1 MRSSGNSR
9 SGLELAYILSRS
21 WLVLILRGL
30 IAIILG
36 VLSLRLTAN
45 SGVKP
50 LIVPFAVYALADGLL
65 GIGIVIGESARRG
78 SWLALFFW
86 GLSGV
91 VMGILSYFEE
101 PRSRPEFMWYIAIW
115 AFATGVLEVMTAIRL
130 RRTLVGHIRCLHHSP
145 VRNRRVRSVTDHC
158 GLRRHVRR
166 SSWGSGALGAYSAD
180 ASALVRVRPRA
191 EMTS

>member
-21 WLVLILRGL
+21 WLVLMLRGL

-36 VLSLRLTAN
+36 VLSFRLTTN

-65 GIGIVIGESARRG
+65 GVGIVIGESARRG

-91 VMGILSYFEE
+91 VMGILSYFAP
-101 PRSRPEFMWYIAIW
+101 PRTRPEFMWYIAIW

-130 RRTLVGHIRCLHHSP
+130 RRK
-145 VRNRRVRSVTDHC
+145 
-158 GLRRHVRR
+158 
-166 SSWGSGALGAYSAD
+166 LGAEWLLGLAGLLSVIFGV
-180 ASALVRVRPRA
+180 SIIALSGTGAFVLSRIIAAYAVTFGVLLGVLGLWAHTAP
-191 EMTS
+191 MPPP